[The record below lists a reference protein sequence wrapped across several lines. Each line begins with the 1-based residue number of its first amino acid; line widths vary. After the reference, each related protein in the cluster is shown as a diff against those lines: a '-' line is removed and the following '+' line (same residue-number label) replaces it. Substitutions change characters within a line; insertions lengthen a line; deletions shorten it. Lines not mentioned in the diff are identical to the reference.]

1 MEKRETNLNE
11 FSERTIARYHQVNK
25 LVKDLENELN
35 ELKNSIHAHF
45 DSVCGK
51 NEKGELLLGEF
62 KVQRQIRRSE
72 LYQDEKMVH
81 KLEELN
87 LTDCI
92 ELAKKP
98 DKQKI
103 EAAITLGLIKTEDIE
118 ECIVKRI
125 SQAIVV
131 KETSIKS

>member
-1 MEKRETNLNE
+1 MVNRESNLNE

-25 LVKDLENELN
+25 LVKELENELN

-45 DSVCGK
+45 DLVCGK
-51 NEKGELLLGEF
+51 NEKGELQLGQF
-62 KVQRQIRRSE
+62 KIQRQIRRSE
-72 LYQDEKMVH
+72 SYHDEKMIP

-92 ELAKKP
+92 ELVKKP

-103 EAAITLGLIKTEDIE
+103 EAAVTLGLLKNEDIE

-125 SQAIVV
+125 SQAIIV
-131 KETSIKS
+131 KETSNKS